1 MRRFLIAL
9 LAPLVIGGLSAP
21 ALANADTATVPVLKR
36 PVAMGE
42 VIDARDISMVS
53 MRLDRIGRTVVLSRE
68 SLVGLAAKRML
79 NPGQPIQSG
88 DVQRP
93 ILVPK
98 GGAVMMLVEAPGMFL
113 SATGKSMENGGEGD
127 LIQVM
132 NTQTNRTVQALVT
145 GPNQVK
151 VLAGVRMARPAR

>member
-1 MRRFLIAL
+1 MRRILIAL
-9 LAPLVIGGLSAP
+9 LALGVSAP
-21 ALANADTATVPVLKR
+21 ALATVETATVPVLKR
-36 PVAMGE
+36 PVAVGE
-42 VIDARDISMVS
+42 VIDARDISMVD

-68 SLVGLAAKRML
+68 SLVGLAARRML
-79 NPGQPIQSG
+79 NPGQPIQAG

-93 ILVPK
+93 VLVPK

-113 SATGKSMENGGEGD
+113 SATGKALDNGGEGD

-132 NTQTNRTVQALVT
+132 NVQTNRMVQALVT

-151 VLAGVRMARPAR
+151 VLAGVRMARPGR

>member
-9 LAPLVIGGLSAP
+9 LAPMALGGLIAP
-21 ALANADTATVPVLKR
+21 ALAATDTATVPVLLR

-53 MRLDRIGRTVVLSRE
+53 MRIDRIGRTVVLSRE

-79 NPGQPIQSG
+79 NPGQPIQAG

-93 ILVPK
+93 VLVPK
-98 GGAVMMLVEAPGMFL
+98 GSAVMMLVEAPGLYL
-113 SATGKSMENGGEGD
+113 SATGKSLDNGGEGD

-132 NTQTNRTVQALVT
+132 NIQTNRMVQAVVT

-151 VLAGVRMARPAR
+151 VLAGVRMMRPGR

>member
-1 MRRFLIAL
+1 MRRFLIAML
-9 LAPLVIGGLSAP
+9 MLGASAP
-21 ALANADTATVPVLKR
+21 ALATVETATVPVLMR
-36 PVAMGE
+36 PVAVGE
-42 VIDARDISMVS
+42 VIDARDINMVS

-68 SLVGLAAKRML
+68 SLVGLAARRML
-79 NPGQPIQSG
+79 NPGQPIQAG

-93 ILVPK
+93 VLVPK
-98 GGAVMMLVEAPGMFL
+98 GGAVMMLVEAPGLFL

-132 NTQTNRTVQALVT
+132 NIQTNRTVQALVT

-151 VLAGVRMARPAR
+151 VLAGVRVARPGR